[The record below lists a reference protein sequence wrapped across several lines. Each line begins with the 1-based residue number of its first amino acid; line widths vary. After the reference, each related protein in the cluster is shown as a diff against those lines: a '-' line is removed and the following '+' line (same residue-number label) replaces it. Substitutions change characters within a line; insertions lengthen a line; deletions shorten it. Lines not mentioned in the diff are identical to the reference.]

1 MSDSKA
7 LQALPTSSPPVGRD
21 RPRLRLHLIVVVV
34 VVGRS
39 RSRGRASSSPVAQ
52 PESAP
57 DDKHGMLYHERL
69 DVYQLSIQFVA
80 AAIAVSERIPRGYA
94 SLADQLRR
102 AAMSIPLNIAEG
114 VGKASKAE
122 QARFHAVAR
131 GSAMECGAILD
142 VVRVLRV
149 ESSDSL
155 DQAKEMVVRIVGMLS
170 KMCR

>member
-34 VVGRS
+34 VVVVVVG
-39 RSRGRASSSPVAQ
+39 RGRASSSPVAQ

>member
-1 MSDSKA
+1 M
-7 LQALPTSSPPVGRD
+7 
-21 RPRLRLHLIVVVV
+21 
-34 VVGRS
+34 VVGRGHGRLR
-39 RSRGRASSSPVAQ
+39 RSRN

-114 VGKASKAE
+114 VGKPSKAE
-122 QARFHAVAR
+122 QARFHAIAR

-149 ESSDSL
+149 ESSESL